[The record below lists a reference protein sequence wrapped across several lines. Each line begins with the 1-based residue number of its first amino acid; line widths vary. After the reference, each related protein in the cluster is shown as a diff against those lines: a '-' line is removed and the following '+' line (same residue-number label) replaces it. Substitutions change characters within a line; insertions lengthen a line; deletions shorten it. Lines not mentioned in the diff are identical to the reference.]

1 MRKLIQLFILITLIS
16 CEEII
21 YPQLGTNTP
30 ILVVDAWL
38 DNNNKSQV
46 IQLSTT
52 QNYLDSSSIKFISH
66 PDFFFILSWI
76 YL

>member
-1 MRKLIQLFILITLIS
+1 MKKFLQLLVLVVIIS

-46 IQLSTT
+46 I
-52 QNYLDSSSIKFISH
+52 
-66 PDFFFILSWI
+66 
-76 YL
+76 